1 MSEKCKDSNCTAIKY
16 GESSE
21 VAVPSEDGR
30 VTLLDGGNEV
40 VYESWMKDLC
50 LDCITA
56 ITEFEGEMSETPPS
70 DYLSSEEF
78 NI

>member
-1 MSEKCKDSNCTAIKY
+1 MSEKCKYFYCDALRC
-16 GESSE
+16 GESDK
-21 VAVPSEDGR
+21 VAVPSEAGR